1 MDHRAVLAAFDT
13 QVRRRPQDA
22 NALIEQDH
30 MVNRRMSPDGWTGVL
45 WSNLDEASAGE
56 VIDAQIRRFARQGR
70 PWEWKHYSYDR
81 PADLAERLVSRGF
94 VAGHPE
100 TLMVAEL
107 ANLDVTTAPPPGVVL
122 RQVSTEGDAAVL
134 VGLCDEVSGRREVD
148 SAVLASEL
156 LTLLRR
162 TPPESAGVLAM
173 VGERAVGERA
183 VGERAVG
190 AGRVELPPTVDFASL
205 WGGATLPAWRGRGIY
220 RALVAS
226 RAATAI
232 TAGYRYLQVDASAAS
247 QPILARLGFAAL
259 ATTTPFVHPGTAV

>member
-1 MDHRAVLAAFDT
+1 MDHRAVLATFDT
-13 QVRRRPQDA
+13 QMRRRPRDA

-30 MVNRRMSPDGWTGVL
+30 MVNRHMSPGGWTGVL
-45 WSNLDEASAGE
+45 WSDLDEASADE

-70 PWEWKHYSYDR
+70 PWEWKHYSHDR

-94 VAGHPE
+94 EAGHPE
-100 TLMVAEL
+100 TLMVADL
-107 ANLDVTTAPPPGVVL
+107 ASLDVTSAPPPGVVL
-122 RQVSTEGDAAVL
+122 RQVSTEGDVALL
-134 VGLCDEVSGRREVD
+134 VGLCDEAFGRREAD

-173 VGERAVGERA
+173 M
-183 VGERAVG
+183 GERAVG

-205 WGGATLPAWRGRGIY
+205 WGGATLPARRGRGIR

-232 TAGYRYLQVDASAAS
+232 AAGYRYLQVNALSAS
-247 QPILARLGFAAL
+247 QPILGRLGFAAL